1 MRFDLTSGKTKCI
14 SEDIKSNAMTVGKY
28 SVVNPNEGN
37 PLPDNHKLTVKVCN
51 CRSFGCKM
59 HVKSPILM
67 LICFFIFCFDVLKV
81 VFLFLFGRGICLKMS
96 VQEDLNFGV
105 FDTLSCEKLCFRSVG
120 RRNF

>member
-67 LICFFIFCFDVLKV
+67 LICFFIFCFDVFKV
-81 VFLFLFGRGICLKMS
+81 VFLFLFGAWNLFENECARGF
-96 VQEDLNFGV
+96 EFW
-105 FDTLSCEKLCFRSVG
+105 CFRYFVM
-120 RRNF
+120 